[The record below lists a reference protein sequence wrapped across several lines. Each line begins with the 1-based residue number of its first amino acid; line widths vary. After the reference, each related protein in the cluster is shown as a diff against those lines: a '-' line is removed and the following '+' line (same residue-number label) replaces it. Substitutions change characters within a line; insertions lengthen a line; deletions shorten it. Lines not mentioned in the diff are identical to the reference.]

1 MRILFVSD
9 TYYPHI
15 NGVYYFVCRVAPLLQ
30 EKGHEVAVI
39 APSVTMFSTKNKID
53 GIDVYGIPSFPV
65 LFYKNIRLPIP
76 LLLKSRVSRLLKDF
90 KPNIIHIQDHF
101 FITSAVV
108 KANKKSGIPIIGTNH
123 FMPENLTSLVHSEKW
138 KKKLTTLM
146 WGSFSKIY
154 NQLQLVTTPSEKAA
168 ALIRPK
174 LNVEVLSIS
183 SGIDLSIFNTNGDP
197 TYIRKKYAI
206 PDKPILLFVG
216 RVDPEKHLEE
226 VIHAVSLAVKA
237 IDFCFVVVGKGI
249 SKASLENLAK
259 QLGIA
264 DSIIFTGFVPEK
276 DLPFFYKLSRCFI
289 IASIAELLS
298 LAALQAMASG
308 LPVIAANACAL
319 SELVQEGVN
328 GYLFEPGDIRKI
340 VQSIYNIMEQD
351 ELYRS
356 MREKNL
362 EFIEKHDIHKVAD
375 SFERLYK
382 NIILKQP
389 YFGFETLKLQT
400 AKEII

>member
-1 MRILFVSD
+1 MKILFVSD

-30 EKGHEVAVI
+30 KKGHEVAVI

-53 GIDVYGIPSFPV
+53 GIDVYGIPSLPV
-65 LFYKNIRLPIP
+65 LFYKNIRLPLP
-76 LLLKSRVSRLLKDF
+76 LLLKLRVKHLLKNF
-90 KPNIIHIQDHF
+90 KPDIIHIQDHF
-101 FITSAVV
+101 SITSAVV

-123 FMPENLTSLVHSEKW
+123 FMPENLTSLIHSEKW
-138 KKKLTTLM
+138 KKKLSTIM
-146 WGSFSKIY
+146 WRSFSKIY
-154 NQLQLVTTPSEKAA
+154 NQLLLVTTPSETAA

-183 SGIDLSIFNTNGDP
+183 SGIDLAVFNPDGDP
-197 TYIRKKYAI
+197 NHIREKYAI
-206 PDKPILLFVG
+206 PDKPVLLFVG

-226 VIHAVSLAVKA
+226 VIHAVAQAVKA
-237 IDFCFVVVGKGI
+237 IDFCFVIVGKGI

-259 QLGIA
+259 NLGIA
-264 DSIIFTGFVPEK
+264 DSIIFTGFVQEE

-340 VQSIYNIMEQD
+340 VQSIYNIMEQE
-351 ELYRS
+351 ELYWS
-356 MREKNL
+356 MREKSL
-362 EFIEKHDIHKVAD
+362 EFIRKHDIHKVTD
-375 SFERLYK
+375 SFELLYK
-382 NIILKQP
+382 NNTLKQP

-400 AKEII
+400 DKEII